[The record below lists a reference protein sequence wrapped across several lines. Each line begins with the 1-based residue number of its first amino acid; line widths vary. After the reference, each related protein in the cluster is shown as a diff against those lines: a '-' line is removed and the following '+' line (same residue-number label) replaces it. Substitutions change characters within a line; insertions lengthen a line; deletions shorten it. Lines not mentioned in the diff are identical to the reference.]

1 MASKDLRDALE
12 PGDYA
17 VPEKLKL
24 PICNT
29 PDDEVHVKMAW
40 SMLPNTQGLTEIER
54 SSARR
59 KIIKRAHQLGIDTT
73 KWEVHAEAFTF
84 EVDAMALDMPKG
96 EHPNKMPF
104 KGILTRVD
112 QPSDAPP
119 HGSTGRRTYI
129 PKDVA
134 EEAIPTL
141 LGMAVDFKPDFDGH
155 DKKSK
160 IGLITEAYIEGD
172 ALCIAGFF
180 YANDFPEE
188 CERIRAEKSRLG
200 WSYECK
206 AAIRDVEADPWVVD
220 YCIFTGAAVLY
231 KDLAAYTTTSLEAR
245 SSDDNSDTE
254 TVMNEELKQML
265 EAMGASIA
273 GLGKT
278 VEGIGKEVAE
288 LKAAGSKTQNVDAA
302 GVSHMVAPHA
312 EALRSC
318 AAAMEAAG
326 IGLHAEKGHVKVLRH
341 MAGRMEAEA
350 AMGKVPHIYRD
361 HDFFD
366 TSAAAEVAV
375 VGPALTKRLE
385 EVAASV
391 ADLGTQMKDL
401 AAKAFDNAE
410 APQRK
415 TLSPEIKNL
424 LAKAGI
430 SEDDA
435 SAGKLDVQAVDK
447 IFDAAGIKG
456 TKAIETKL
464 RLRDA
469 GLMPAGKR

>member
-1 MASKDLRDALE
+1 MASNEWRDALKSD
-12 PGDYA
+12 DYA
-17 VPEKLKL
+17 VPAKEKL
-24 PICNT
+24 PIRNT

-40 SMLPNTQGLTEIER
+40 SMLPNTQGLTDSER
-54 SSARR
+54 SAARR
-59 KIIKRAHQLGIDTT
+59 KIIRRARELGIDTT
-73 KWEVHAEAFTF
+73 KWEVHAQSFSF
-84 EVDAMALDMPKG
+84 EFEAMALDMPKG

-104 KGILTRVD
+104 KGILTRLD

-129 PKDVA
+129 PKEVA

-172 ALCIAGFF
+172 ALWIAGFF

-200 WSYECK
+200 WSYECQ

-245 SSDDNSDTE
+245 ASADTSDTE
-254 TVMNEELKQML
+254 TVMNEELKKML

-278 VEGIGKEVAE
+278 VEGIVKDVAD
-288 LKAAGSKTQNVDAA
+288 LKAGKATTTVDAA
-302 GVSHMVAPHA
+302 GVSHLVAPHA
-312 EALRSC
+312 EALRAC
-318 AAAMEAAG
+318 AASMEAAG

-341 MAGRMEAEA
+341 MAARMEAEA
-350 AMGKVPHIYRD
+350 AMGKLPHVYRD

-366 TSAAAEVAV
+366 TSAAAAAPATD
-375 VGPALTKRLE
+375 PALIKRLE
-385 EVAASV
+385 DVTASV
-391 ADLGTQMKDL
+391 ASLGTQLTDL
-401 AAKAFDNAE
+401 SAKAFNNANQ
-410 APQRK
+410 PDRK
-415 TLSPEIKNL
+415 TLSPEIKTL

-430 SEDDA
+430 SEEDA
-435 SAGKLDVQAVDK
+435 VSGKLDVATVDK
-447 IFDAAGIKG
+447 FLDAAGIKG
-456 TKAIETKL
+456 VKAVETKL
-464 RLRDA
+464 KLRDA
-469 GLMPAGKR
+469 GVMPAGRR